1 MFKSLKEFFMPPVG
15 TAQEDRRQR
24 LLQASAALLLEM
36 QWADHAPDAQELAL
50 IRKLLGTTFELEPA
64 ACEALIELAAARR
77 DRAVSLYEFTSQ
89 LNDWLSPAEKHQF
102 IAMLWRT
109 AYADGVLHKQEESL
123 LRQIADLLYV
133 PHADF
138 IRIKLEV
145 AG

>member
-1 MFKSLKEFFMPPVG
+1 MFKSLKEFFMPPTTV
-15 TAQEDRRQR
+15 TPEDRRQR

-36 QWADHAPDAQELAL
+36 QWADHEPHGQELAT
-50 IRKLLGTTFELEPA
+50 IRQLLGKTFMLDAA
-64 ACEALIELAAARR
+64 ACDELIALAAERR

-89 LNDWLSPAEKHQF
+89 LNQWLNEGEKHQL

-109 AYADGVLHKQEESL
+109 AYADGVLHKQEEAL

-138 IRIKLEV
+138 IRIKLAV
-145 AG
+145 AD